1 MDDTAPSVLV
11 GCRSD
16 VTGVVDAASDSVV
29 VGMSV
34 GIGVTIVVELLLVRP
49 GWMEI
54 VSIDCYT
61 CTAHKYLPYISIT
74 CMKLTCT
81 HVHIYVHMR

>member
-16 VTGVVDAASDSVV
+16 VTGVVDAASDSVA

-49 GWMEI
+49 GWME
-54 VSIDCYT
+54 T
-61 CTAHKYLPYISIT
+61 CS
-74 CMKLTCT
+74 
-81 HVHIYVHMR
+81 